1 MSALKEL
8 RARLRIVAGPILIAL
23 VASYFAYHVVQG
35 EHGLISYLKLRTQV
49 AEADALAGELTHE
62 RAALE
67 RRVALLRPD
76 NLDRD
81 MLEESV
87 RRYLHFVHP
96 NEHVILLD

>member
-49 AEADALAGELTHE
+49 AEARLS
-62 RAALE
+62 
-67 RRVALLRPD
+67 LRIEGQKSRGSDQGTCRTYSKRP
-76 NLDRD
+76 
-81 MLEESV
+81 
-87 RRYLHFVHP
+87 
-96 NEHVILLD
+96 